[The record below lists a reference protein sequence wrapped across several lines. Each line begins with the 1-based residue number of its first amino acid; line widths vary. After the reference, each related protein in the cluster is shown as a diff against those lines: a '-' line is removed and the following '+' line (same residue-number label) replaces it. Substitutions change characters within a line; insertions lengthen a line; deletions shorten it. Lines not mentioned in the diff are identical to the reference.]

1 MANGEFQIEGGTSW
15 GPNDAPLVEYRWM
28 SGEYTRT
35 LGIPLLK
42 GRMLD
47 ERDGDGTRTVLINQ
61 AMADKFWPG
70 QDPIGRRFGQGQDV
84 STWYEVVGV
93 LGDTRSYG
101 LQQNAPF
108 EFYQTIEQSSFSS
121 MTVVVRTRSA
131 DPTSVMPT
139 VRRLVAGL
147 DPALPIGRVQTLEQ
161 VVSGSIGRP
170 RLLSALTAVFGG
182 LAGLLAAVGVYGMMA
197 YNVRQQRREFGI
209 RLALGA
215 AQGAVGRLV
224 VTRALVLSVVG
235 IAAGAL
241 GAWAVSGV
249 LSSMLHDVKPT
260 DPTVFAGIA
269 TLTIAIAVIASYLP
283 ARAASRVDPLVV
295 LRDD

>member
-1 MANGEFQIEGGTSW
+1 
-15 GPNDAPLVEYRWM
+15 
-28 SGEYTRT
+28 
-35 LGIPLLK
+35 
-42 GRMLD
+42 
-47 ERDGDGTRTVLINQ
+47 
-61 AMADKFWPG
+61 
-70 QDPIGRRFGQGQDV
+70 
-84 STWYEVVGV
+84 V

-108 EFYQTIEQSSFSS
+108 EFYQTIDQSSFSS

-139 VRRLVAGL
+139 VRRVVAGL
-147 DPALPIGRVQTLEQ
+147 DPALPIGRVQTLKQ
-161 VVSGSIGRP
+161 VVSDSIGRP
-170 RLLSALTAVFGG
+170 RLLSALTAVFAG

-197 YNVRQQRREFGI
+197 YNVRQQRREYGI

-215 AQGAVGRLV
+215 AQGAMGRLV
-224 VTRALVLSVVG
+224 VTRGLVLSVAG
-235 IAAGAL
+235 IALGAL